1 LTYSRTHSL
10 RKDFEKI
17 NLRTIVEDVEQ
28 NLKEEIGQAQAR
40 VEIPESCDLN
50 VITFQFQQVF
60 YNLISNSL
68 KFSNPGKPLIITI
81 TGRHASGSEL
91 ENNLLKKDTRYTH
104 IRFADNG
111 IGFEPQYNE
120 RIFELFQRLHGK
132 NEYKGTGVGL
142 AIVKRIV
149 DNHNG
154 VVIAKGNEG
163 VGATFDIYLPEKA
176 T

>member
-1 LTYSRTHSL
+1 
-10 RKDFEKI
+10 
-17 NLRTIVEDVEQ
+17 
-28 NLKEEIGQAQAR
+28 
-40 VEIPESCDLN
+40 
-50 VITFQFQQVF
+50 
-60 YNLISNSL
+60 
-68 KFSNPGKPLIITI
+68 LIITI
-81 TGRHASGSEL
+81 TGRRASGSEL
-91 ENNLLKKDTRYTH
+91 ENNLLKKDTLYTH

-120 RIFELFQRLHGK
+120 RIFELFQRLHSK
-132 NEYKGTGVGL
+132 NEYKGTGIGL

-154 VVIAKGNEG
+154 VVTAKGNEG